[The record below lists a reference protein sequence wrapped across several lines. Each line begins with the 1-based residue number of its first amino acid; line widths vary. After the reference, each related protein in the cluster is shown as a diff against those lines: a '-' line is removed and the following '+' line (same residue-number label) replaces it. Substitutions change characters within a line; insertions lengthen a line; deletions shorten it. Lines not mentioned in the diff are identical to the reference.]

1 MSFENRTFTEELRCW
16 AELKVPARIDAV
28 QAAKILGFAE
38 HDIPILV
45 SAKLLIPLGTP
56 VQNSVKRFSACEVI
70 RLAAD
75 RDWLD
80 KATRRMSGYWHAKRQ
95 RRNSGEKRLVK

>member
-1 MSFENRTFTEELRCW
+1 M
-16 AELKVPARIDAV
+16 PARIDAV
-28 QAAKILGFAE
+28 QAAKLLGFAE

-70 RLAAD
+70 SFAAD

-80 KATRRMSGYWHAKRQ
+80 EATKKLSGHWYAKRQ
-95 RRNSGEKRLVK
+95 RRSSNKIDT

>member
-1 MSFENRTFTEELRCW
+1 
-16 AELKVPARIDAV
+16 LKVPARLDAA
-28 QAAKILGFAE
+28 QAAKLLGFAE

-80 KATRRMSGYWHAKRQ
+80 KATRRMSGHWRAKRQ
-95 RRNSGEKRLVK
+95 RRKSDENRPWSELISEAHAESTG